1 MPRLRIVII
10 GGSLSG
16 LIAGNLCHRMGWDVD
31 IYERT
36 TGVLDGRGAGITILP
51 GLVET
56 FRAAGVTEEFN
67 AIELPS
73 RMVLDR
79 AGRMIAEYTFAQKMI
94 SWRRLYEMLNA
105 VFQRE
110 RYHTGMTLQKIE
122 QGVDRVT
129 ACFSNGERIDAELLI
144 GADGSRSTMREH
156 LLPEVKPFYPGYV
169 AWRCLTDER
178 QLAPVTHK
186 RLFGRYSLCLT
197 PGEQVIGY
205 PVPGPNHSAA
215 PGKRQYNVVWYHPVQ
230 AGKQLARLMT
240 DDTGRHHPSGIAP
253 ALISEEVRKDL
264 VTSARSSLAPEF
276 AEAIEL
282 AKLVFFQ
289 PIVDVEVTRLVFDR
303 VVLIGDAAFVARPH
317 VAMGIPKAGGDAQVL
332 VDSIAQ
338 NGNDLSSALAL
349 FEQKR
354 LRTGAAIVA
363 RGRHLG
369 RYMEAQLKSAEER
382 ERAERDREPLHVMM
396 ETAAPTDYELLRQ

>member
-1 MPRLRIVII
+1 MPSRRIVII

-36 TGVLDGRGAGITILP
+36 SGVLDGRGAGITILP
-51 GLVET
+51 GLLET

-79 AGRMIAEYTFAQKMI
+79 AGHMVAEYTFAQQMI
-94 SWRRLYEMLNA
+94 SWRRLYEMVNA
-105 VFQRE
+105 VFPQE
-110 RYHTGMTLQKIE
+110 RYHTGMTLQNIE
-122 QGVDRVT
+122 QGADRVT
-129 ACFSNGERIDAELLI
+129 ACFANGERIDAELLI
-144 GADGSRSTMREH
+144 GADGSRSTLREH
-156 LLPEVKPFYPGYV
+156 LLPEVKPYYPGYV

-178 QLAPVTHK
+178 QLARATHK
-186 RLFGRYSLCLT
+186 RLFDRYSLCLT

-215 PGKRQYNVVWYHPVQ
+215 AGKRQYNVVWYHPVE

-240 DDTGRHHPSGIAP
+240 DDTGRHHPNGIPP
-253 ALISEEVRKDL
+253 ALISEEVRREL
-264 VTSARSSLAPEF
+264 VTSARSCLAPEF
-276 AEAIEL
+276 AQAIER

-289 PIVDVEVTRLVFDR
+289 PIVDVEVPRLVFGR

-317 VAMGIPKAGGDAQVL
+317 VAMGVPKAGGDAQVL
-332 VDSIAQ
+332 VDSITQ
-338 NGNDLSSALAL
+338 NGQDLSSALSL

-354 LRTGAAIVA
+354 LRTGSAIVA
-363 RGRHLG
+363 RGRYLG
-369 RYMEAQLKSAEER
+369 RYMEAQLKSPEER
-382 ERAERDREPLHVMM
+382 QRAERAREPLRVMM
-396 ETAAPTDYELLRQ
+396 ETAAPTDYELL